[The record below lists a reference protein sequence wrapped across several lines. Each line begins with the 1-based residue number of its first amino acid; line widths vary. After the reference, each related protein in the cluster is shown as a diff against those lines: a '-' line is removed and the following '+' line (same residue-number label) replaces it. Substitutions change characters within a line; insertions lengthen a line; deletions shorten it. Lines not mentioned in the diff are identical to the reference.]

1 MYVRDQRS
9 GSNLFLQV
17 LKPFFLAV
25 LLRKKIKMKKFMILA
40 VALFI
45 SVAGAFAQS
54 ASLAG
59 KEKKSPEE
67 RAGKFTQRMTKELAL
82 DAIQQERVKGINLER
97 FKQLEEAKSV
107 ATADKKEVATKVK
120 QINENYFSNLKS
132 VLTPEQFVK
141 FQEMKEEMKEKAF
154 RKKQGK

>member
-1 MYVRDQRS
+1 
-9 GSNLFLQV
+9 
-17 LKPFFLAV
+17 
-25 LLRKKIKMKKFMILA
+25 MKKFMIVA

-45 SVAGAFAQS
+45 SVSAAFAQS
-54 ASLAG
+54 GTIAA

-82 DAIQQERVKGINLER
+82 DATQQERVKGINLER

-107 ATADKKEVATKVK
+107 TTADTKETSTKVK
-120 QINENYFSNLKS
+120 QINENYFMNLKG
-132 VLTPEQFVK
+132 VLTPEQFTR

-154 RKKQGK
+154 QKKQGK